1 MIKKWRWS
9 MTVLLSLLVFS
20 IITVIKPVRVAAAE
34 TNRVLLVYDSK
45 NTVAH
50 GEKKIDALQR
60 ILTSMNLSVK
70 TVKASNYHAGELNA
84 TYTGVIT
91 MVNWRQAG
99 LKNTQFETDRAHFT
113 GIKLHIGDCLTG
125 TEAKDLQGKI
135 KVLNEQ
141 QLILKNGNDQQLLPF
156 SDHLEVL
163 DQLPANAIKVGQLTS
178 QQTDQKTYDYGVI
191 VGKNAYLPY
200 LKTRGLS
207 LLVAEQTITQL
218 FGQTQ
223 QYQPLLTFTDVSP
236 YANLKVL
243 DQLSEYCY
251 KRKIPFAIS
260 TTTVADNTDLQAFA
274 QFTAFLRRIEKR
286 NGVIFVQTPVIGGAT
301 QSDGQKLSEMFTSYL
316 VSFSRYQVYPV
327 GISAP
332 GYWNQDQVL
341 RRNSLAKANHWLLLP
356 NTDVTY
362 LKQDNKSQVANQSF
376 MAVSAA
382 SLTTIQNQSQIKFNV
397 PTAVT
402 VSVPSSM
409 KKIHIVEREI
419 SGLGFQWFNFS
430 QSKTSTEIKS
440 GTTTVNYRQGK
451 YYVNGSEE
459 PITMSDQAHTKEPV
473 QPKTKV
479 LFKSFFKTQ
488 GQIIGVFFSIVFIVL
503 LIFILIGRRIYR
515 NMFKR

>member
-1 MIKKWRWS
+1 MGS
-9 MTVLLSLLVFS
+9 
-20 IITVIKPVRVAAAE
+20 
-34 TNRVLLVYDSK
+34 
-45 NTVAH
+45 
-50 GEKKIDALQR
+50 
-60 ILTSMNLSVK
+60 
-70 TVKASNYHAGELNA
+70 
-84 TYTGVIT
+84 
-91 MVNWRQAG
+91 
-99 LKNTQFETDRAHFT
+99 
-113 GIKLHIGDCLTG
+113 
-125 TEAKDLQGKI
+125 
-135 KVLNEQ
+135 
-141 QLILKNGNDQQLLPF
+141 DQQLLPF

-260 TTTVADNTDLQAFA
+260 TTTVSDNTDLQAFA

-332 GYWNQDQVL
+332 GVL
-341 RRNSLAKANHWLLLP
+341 ESG
-356 NTDVTY
+356 
-362 LKQDNKSQVANQSF
+362 SSI
-376 MAVSAA
+376 
-382 SLTTIQNQSQIKFNV
+382 TTKFTRQSQPLAI
-397 PTAVT
+397 
-402 VSVPSSM
+402 
-409 KKIHIVEREI
+409 I
-419 SGLGFQWFNFS
+419 
-430 QSKTSTEIKS
+430 TEH
-440 GTTTVNYRQGK
+440 RR
-451 YYVNGSEE
+451 
-459 PITMSDQAHTKEPV
+459 H
-473 QPKTKV
+473 V
-479 LFKSFFKTQ
+479 LEA
-488 GQIIGVFFSIVFIVL
+488 G
-503 LIFILIGRRIYR
+503 
-515 NMFKR
+515 